1 MTAPTAAPAIAE
13 HRTADHPI
21 DPAILERWSPRA
33 FDRSEV
39 SEADLFTLFESARWA
54 PSAYNSQPWRFVY
67 ALRDTPQWEVLLSAL
82 LPFNQ
87 AWAQHASALVYILS
101 DSLFTPPGKTEP
113 VPATTASFDTG
124 AAWGVMALQGARLGL
139 HLHAMA
145 GYDRA
150 RAAEVLHSG
159 ERYRI
164 EAALAIGRIGDVES
178 LPEALRAREFPSP
191 RKPLSEIAFQ
201 GTLPES

>member
-1 MTAPTAAPAIAE
+1 MTGPSAIP
-13 HRTADHPI
+13 RTADHPI
-21 DPAILERWSPRA
+21 DPIILQRWSPRA
-33 FDRSEV
+33 FDGSAITQ
-39 SEADLFTLFESARWA
+39 ADLFTLFEAARWA

-67 ALRDTPQWEVLLSAL
+67 ALRDTPQWAGLLATL

-101 DSLFTPPGKTEP
+101 DTLFTPPGQTKP
-113 VPATTASFDTG
+113 GPATTASFDTG
-124 AAWGVMALQGARLGL
+124 AAWGVLALQATRLGL

-150 RAAEVLHSG
+150 RAEEAVHST
-159 ERYRI
+159 ERYHI
-164 EAALAIGRIGDVES
+164 EAALAIGRIGEADS
-178 LPEALRAREFPSP
+178 LPDVLRTREFPSP
-191 RKPLSEIAFQ
+191 RKPVREFAFE